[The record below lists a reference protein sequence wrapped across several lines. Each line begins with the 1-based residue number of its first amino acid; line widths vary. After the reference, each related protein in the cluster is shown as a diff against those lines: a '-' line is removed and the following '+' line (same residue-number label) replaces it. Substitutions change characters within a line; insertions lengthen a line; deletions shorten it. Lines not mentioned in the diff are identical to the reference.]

1 MKPFP
6 DQQAAVMSAQ
16 QQHHLQL
23 QQLQQ
28 QQLQLQQHQQ
38 PGSMIINSYPLAME
52 CDPPASS
59 SSSSSLA
66 TINNRYGSH
75 MHRGGTGI
83 GNNNIGRYPII
94 GSNQIPTK
102 SNYLNNYAPAS
113 LPIDLGLV
121 SGNGGKKLPPI
132 MDHPS
137 MGGYPHSMI
146 VGSGSSGGFHMNQSS
161 YALQDASTTA
171 MQMTHQNSKSSS
183 SSSSATQNGRNTD
196 NDRDESPM
204 VGVCVQQSPVAIH

>member
-1 MKPFP
+1 
-6 DQQAAVMSAQ
+6 MSTHPSQ

-28 QQLQLQQHQQ
+28 QQLQLQQQQQ
-38 PGSMIINSYPLAME
+38 PGSMIINSYPLAMD

-59 SSSSSLA
+59 SSSSSSA

-75 MHRGGTGI
+75 MHRGGVGI
-83 GNNNIGRYPII
+83 GNNSTGRYPII
-94 GSNQIPTK
+94 GSNQIATK

-121 SGNGGKKLPPI
+121 SGNGGKKLPPL

-137 MGGYPHSMI
+137 MGALGLGGYPYSMI
-146 VGSGSSGGFHMNQSS
+146 GGSGSSGGFHMNQSS
-161 YALQDASTTA
+161 YALQDASTAA
-171 MQMTHQNSKSSS
+171 MQMTQQNSKSSS

-204 VGVCVQQSPVAIH
+204 VGVCVQQSPVVTH

>member
-1 MKPFP
+1 
-6 DQQAAVMSAQ
+6 MSAHPSQ
-16 QQHHLQL
+16 QQHHL

-28 QQLQLQQHQQ
+28 QQQQMQLQQQS
-38 PGSMIINSYPLAME
+38 GSTIINSYPLAMD

-59 SSSSSLA
+59 SSSSSSA

-75 MHRGGTGI
+75 MHRGGI
-83 GNNNIGRYPII
+83 ANNNTGRYPII
-94 GSNQIPTK
+94 GSNQIFTK
-102 SNYLNNYAPAS
+102 SNYLNSYAPAS

-121 SGNGGKKLPPI
+121 GGNGGKKLPPI

-183 SSSSATQNGRNTD
+183 SSSSATQNGRNAEI
-196 NDRDESPM
+196 DRDESPM
-204 VGVCVQQSPVAIH
+204 VGVCVQQSPVVIH